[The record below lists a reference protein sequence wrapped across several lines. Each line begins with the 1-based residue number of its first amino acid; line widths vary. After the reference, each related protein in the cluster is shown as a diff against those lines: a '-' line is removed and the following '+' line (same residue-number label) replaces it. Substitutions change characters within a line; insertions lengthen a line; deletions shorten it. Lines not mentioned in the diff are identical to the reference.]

1 MRLGCPVEHHKQGVH
16 SKTMANQMI
25 PMKKQHVDDMNEE
38 IGMADHNDA
47 SQD

>member
-1 MRLGCPVEHHKQGVH
+1 MSGSYITE
-16 SKTMANQMI
+16 
-25 PMKKQHVDDMNEE
+25 QHVDDMNEE